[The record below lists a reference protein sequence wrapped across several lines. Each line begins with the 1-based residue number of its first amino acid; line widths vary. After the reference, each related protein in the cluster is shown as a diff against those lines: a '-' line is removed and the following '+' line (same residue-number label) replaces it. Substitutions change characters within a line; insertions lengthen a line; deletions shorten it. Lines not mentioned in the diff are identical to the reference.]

1 MNLGIVESMGA
12 KTCPKCERSL
22 SVSAFSRNASRSD
35 GLQSWCRE
43 CKKVQDTEYYQRNKP
58 RYLAY
63 NRKQYAKLKEE
74 LAALKSFPC
83 ADCHGVFPPYVMD
96 FDHLDATLKRFD
108 VGRARKYSLD
118 EIKREIAKCELVC
131 ANCHRIRTHERRQAP
146 LV

>member
-1 MNLGIVESMGA
+1 MN
-12 KTCPKCERSL
+12 
-22 SVSAFSRNASRSD
+22 
-35 GLQSWCRE
+35 
-43 CKKVQDTEYYQRNKP
+43 
-58 RYLAY
+58 LAY

-131 ANCHRIRTHERRQAP
+131 ANCHRIRTHERRQARWSSGRTP
-146 LV
+146 PSQGGDGRVGTGTGYIKDCVPT